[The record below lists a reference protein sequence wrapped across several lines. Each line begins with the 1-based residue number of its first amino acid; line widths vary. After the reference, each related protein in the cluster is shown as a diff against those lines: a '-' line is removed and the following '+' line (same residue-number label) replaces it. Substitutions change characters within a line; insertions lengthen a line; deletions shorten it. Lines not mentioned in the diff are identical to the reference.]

1 MEKNES
7 ALLVGA
13 RTFLTR
19 LYAERHDA
27 RMVFHN
33 VRLGEATAALAQEI
47 AAETQAGEETFELVR
62 LAGLFLPIGYLFDY
76 QKPMENS
83 ISTSRQ
89 FLRDRGCSSSQIEKI
104 SNCIQVG
111 FGAQAPVT
119 DEERI
124 VADAY
129 AVSSLLRDTSE
140 RSALLRLERELVSG
154 QTLTKSEWARQFGNL
169 LLKVRLYTPFAQTQ
183 YEGDLFNALLLQRRI
198 AEKAESRMAVGQKQ
212 VERPFQ
218 YLEEDPPLRG
228 VLAFFRT
235 GYRNHINLSAI
246 ADNKAHIM
254 ISVNSILISVLISAI
269 SYHNMAQT
277 NPGVLLPVVI
287 FLVTGLASLTFAVLA
302 ARPKVTMFNRQ
313 ITDKKIVMKNMI
325 FFGNFVHLK
334 LEDYEEMLDEVF
346 RDSELMY
353 GNMSRDLYFLGQVL
367 DKKYRYLTIS
377 YNIFMMGFVATVLTF
392 LFTLFSR

>member
-1 MEKNES
+1 VVEANRLWLDGCGFTREEVIGRPLWACGWWNRSPELMGRIEAACRQAAAGQQFRTES
-7 ALLVGA
+7 RYFVSSG
-13 RTFLTR
+13 
-19 LYAERHDA
+19 AERIVD
-27 RMVFHN
+27 
-33 VRLGEATAALAQEI
+33 
-47 AAETQAGEETFELVR
+47 LV
-62 LAGLFLPIGYLFDY
+62 L
-76 QKPMENS
+76 
-83 ISTSRQ
+83 
-89 FLRDRGCSSSQIEKI
+89 
-104 SNCIQVG
+104 
-111 FGAQAPVT
+111 APVT